1 MALGIDMNDD
11 YIDDDN
17 FIDNESAD
25 GSFGEEGDETDEE
38 EESGCRPRK
47 VQKCGRCVRSVPVQ
61 EDGSCCAEKLK
72 AIEKRLEPA
81 LLTDHEKRGRKGS
94 SKYHGIRLKQH
105 LVDYAFDP
113 RGHCLVHHSCLCE
126 KLEVGAFALT
136 SAGRSAREISGTP
149 IMEVSKAFAI
159 ANALDVIVPA
169 DSGEMTLKQYLK
181 TLDSLDKVKVPG
193 FVRHGL
199 AGRRSN
205 NALTDQKSL
214 FVDYVKEHR
223 TNTGRTAD
231 SKGRYH
237 GAQ

>member
-1 MALGIDMNDD
+1 MRDD
-11 YIDDDN
+11 VIDDDN
-17 FIDNESAD
+17 FSDGDSAD

-38 EESGCRPRK
+38 EESKCRPRK

-61 EDGSCCAEKLK
+61 EDGSCCGEKLE
-72 AIEKRLEPA
+72 AIEKRLQPA
-81 LLTDHEKRGRKGS
+81 LLTYNEMRGRKGS
-94 SKYHGIRLKQH
+94 SKYHGVRLKQC
-105 LVDYAFDP
+105 LVDHAFDAQ
-113 RGHCLVHHSCLCE
+113 GHCLVHHSCLCE
-126 KLEVGAFALT
+126 KLKVGAFALT

-169 DSGEMTLKQYLK
+169 ECGELTLKQYLK
-181 TLDSLDKVKVPG
+181 TLDSQDKVKVPG
-193 FVRHGL
+193 SVRHGL
-199 AGRRSN
+199 RGRRSN
-205 NALTDQKSL
+205 HALTDQRGL
-214 FVDYVKEHR
+214 FIDYVKVHR